1 MEKNEQQMPRLG
13 EPVPAF
19 EAMTTKGKISFPD
32 DYKGKWVILFS
43 HPADFTPICTTEIL
57 TFGARTEEFR
67 ALNCELVGLSVDSRN
82 SHIAWLKTIRE
93 KIEYKGMKDV
103 KVGFPIIDDVAMK
116 VASLYGMIQ
125 PGESQTA
132 AVRAVFFVD
141 PKGVLRAMIYYP
153 LAALLQAGIRDI
165 LIIIPPGEEGP
176 FYRLLGSGGRFGVNI
191 TYEVQE
197 VARGIADALLI
208 GSQFIGDDSV
218 CLVLGDNIFYSP
230 NFQNYLDRAVQQKS
244 GACVFGYY
252 VDDPRAFGVVEF
264 DGQGRAISIEEKP
277 RYPKSNYIIPGLYFY
292 DNSVMEIA
300 RGLKPSARGELEIT
314 DVNIEYMK
322 RGQLHV
328 EKLDRDFVW
337 LDAGTADNLLES
349 AQVVRRVQDET
360 GRYIACPEEIAYA
373 RGYISRQTLLR
384 HAADLSKTLY
394 GRYLECL

>member
-1 MEKNEQQMPRLG
+1 
-13 EPVPAF
+13 
-19 EAMTTKGKISFPD
+19 
-32 DYKGKWVILFS
+32 
-43 HPADFTPICTTEIL
+43 
-57 TFGARTEEFR
+57 
-67 ALNCELVGLSVDSRN
+67 
-82 SHIAWLKTIRE
+82 
-93 KIEYKGMKDV
+93 
-103 KVGFPIIDDVAMK
+103 
-116 VASLYGMIQ
+116 
-125 PGESQTA
+125 
-132 AVRAVFFVD
+132 
-141 PKGVLRAMIYYP
+141 MIYYP

-230 NFQNYLDRAVQQKS
+230 NFQDYLDRAVQRNPAP
-244 GACVFGYY
+244 ACSATMSMT
-252 VDDPRAFGVVEF
+252 PRAFGVVGF
-264 DGQGRAISIEEKP
+264 DGQGRAISIEGP
-277 RYPKSNYIIPGLYFY
+277 RYPRASNYIIPGLYFY